1 MIFDTIEQLRLYG
14 PLHKDIETVCRYLT
28 SHDLLITP
36 HGRYELDGD
45 RVYLSLGMNNGK
57 GDKAKLEAHRRYLDI
72 QCVLYGSDIIGWSPL
87 TEYLH
92 AEGPFDTQ
100 KDIQFFTDIPQYRLA
115 VPEGTF
121 AIFFPSDAHAPL
133 GCAEDSQVLKAIFK
147 LAIS

>member
-1 MIFDTIEQLRLYG
+1 MIFDKIEQLQLYG
-14 PLHKDIETVCRYLT
+14 PLHKGIETVCQYLE

-57 GDKAKLEAHRRYLDI
+57 GDKAKLEVHRRYLDI
-72 QCVLYGSDIIGWSPL
+72 QCVLYGSDVIGWSSF

-92 AEGPFDTQ
+92 EEGPFDTQ
-100 KDIQFFTDIPQYRLA
+100 KDIQFFTDIPQYRFS

-147 LAIS
+147 LAIA